1 MKEPIKS
8 HRNDYWLAF
17 PLLLSGGLGVLGVVV
32 SSRFAMNGSAMAGV
46 IIMTV
51 GLYFWSRNRY
61 RMALQTIEQNL
72 TERLQQ
78 DHEEKIR
85 ALQDEQNGTV
95 FILQEC
101 AKQVEEKRKHVKTLM
116 TDLAQRF
123 DALSKRLGVQDE
135 AETEQAEAETEQAEV
150 EAEAEAVI
158 QLPVETQ
165 IADLAQRFDTLI
177 KHLDQQSIGCEKQEH
192 RIDGLDSLCQKILPI
207 WSSQVE
213 MARVH
218 TEESIADL
226 AQRFDTLSK
235 RLDAAV
241 IASQN
246 SMGGD
251 DGSNGGIVELLRDSQ
266 QELGSITQALG
277 ASLEEKEKLLR
288 SIEDLSGFT
297 EQLSKMALEVS
308 SIASQTN
315 LLALNA
321 AIQAARAGDAGRGF
335 SVVADEVRK
344 LSRSSGDV
352 GKKIAGTIE
361 SVNEAIE
368 GTLTI
373 SRKFAKQDEDR
384 LDNAEQIIDSVLRR
398 FSRVTAR
405 LSDSEAL
412 LRTEN
417 NAINYEISDVFVALQ
432 FQDRVSQIL
441 MLVGDDLNKLE
452 KHLDE
457 LKSEQ
462 AGEGLSRSVNAE
474 LWLEELAKTYT
485 MEEQLAAH
493 DGAKAE
499 IKTDQPSIT
508 FF

>member
-1 MKEPIKS
+1 MKEPMKFY
-8 HRNDYWLAF
+8 RNDYWLVF
-17 PLLLSGGLGVLGVVV
+17 PLLLSGGLGVSGVLV
-32 SSRFAMNGSAMAGV
+32 SSSFAMSGWVMAAGLG
-46 IIMTV
+46 IMTV
-51 GLYFWSRNRY
+51 GLCYWSRNRY
-61 RMALQTIEQNL
+61 RMSLQTIEQSL
-72 TERLQQ
+72 SERLQQ
-78 DHEEKIR
+78 DNEERIK

-135 AETEQAEAETEQAEV
+135 EETEQAEAA
-150 EAEAEAVI
+150 

-165 IADLAQRFDTLI
+165 IADLAQRLDALTR
-177 KHLDQQSIGCEKQEH
+177 HLDEQSIGCEKQEH
-192 RIDGLDSLCQKILPI
+192 GIDGLDVLCQKVLPI

-226 AQRFDTLSK
+226 AQRFDALSK

-246 SMGGD
+246 TVGGD

-266 QELGSITQALG
+266 MELGTITKALG

-344 LSRSSGDV
+344 LSGSSGDV

-368 GTLTI
+368 DTLTI
-373 SRKFAKQDEDR
+373 SRKFAKQDEQT

-452 KHLDE
+452 QLLNE
-457 LKSEQ
+457 LNNEESNE
-462 AGEGLSRSVNAE
+462 ELSRSVNVDQ
-474 LWLEELAKTYT
+474 WLEELAKTYT